1 MHVFCACIQT
11 SKKTKTKRKLEI
23 QELAYELTPSKL
35 HGGLLLSESRNLGFK
50 DHKNTEEE
58 EMLSHR
64 VLNEDRTFEWL
75 LNQ

>member
-1 MHVFCACIQT
+1 MFCACIQT
-11 SKKTKTKRKLEI
+11 SKKTKNKRKLEI
-23 QELAYELTPSKL
+23 QGLACELTPLKL
-35 HGGLLLSESRNLGFK
+35 HGGLLLSESRDLGFK

-64 VLNEDRTFEWL
+64 VLNEDRTFKWL

>member
-1 MHVFCACIQT
+1 MCFVHAFRPP
-11 SKKTKTKRKLEI
+11 KKTKTKRKLEI
-23 QELAYELTPSKL
+23 QGLACELTPLKL
-35 HGGLLLSESRNLGFK
+35 HGGLLLSESRDLGFK